1 MVFGVILAGGIGSRM
16 GNVEKPKQYL
26 SVGGK
31 PIILHT
37 LEKFY
42 VNSKFEKLIVLCPS
56 QWINHTKNLVKKNFN
71 DSSKIVVIEGGST
84 RNETIMNSIRYI
96 EKEYGLDDDTIIVT
110 HDSVRPFLTYRIIE
124 DNIRYAQEYGACDT
138 VIPASDTIVE
148 SAGHEI
154 ISNIPDRSIM
164 YQGQTPQSFKAKKLK
179 ELYEGLT
186 EEEKEEEVKRFQLH
200 TIEISNRNL
209 RRSCMKKIVCTMLC
223 IMLLF
228 GLSAC
233 GGDVSEVKTHNVES
247 ESYSE
252 EDIKAAIDTIKKEF
266 KSDWK
271 GCTLTEIYYA
281 GDDCTKDHKDWADR
295 NNADEVIVLLSSF
308 DVDSSGGDGSLNPN
322 STYNDWNW
330 ILVRTNGGQWQHVD
344 HGY

>member
-124 DNIRYAQEYGACDT
+124 DT

-186 EEEKEEEVKRFQLH
+186 EEEKEILTDACKIFVIKGQDVHLVEGEVFNIKITYPYDLRVAETLIKGEEK
-200 TIEISNRNL
+200 
-209 RRSCMKKIVCTMLC
+209 
-223 IMLLF
+223 
-228 GLSAC
+228 
-233 GGDVSEVKTHNVES
+233 
-247 ESYSE
+247 
-252 EDIKAAIDTIKKEF
+252 
-266 KSDWK
+266 
-271 GCTLTEIYYA
+271 
-281 GDDCTKDHKDWADR
+281 
-295 NNADEVIVLLSSF
+295 
-308 DVDSSGGDGSLNPN
+308 
-322 STYNDWNW
+322 
-330 ILVRTNGGQWQHVD
+330 
-344 HGY
+344 